1 MFVLNGHRSA
11 NRPRFRDIAS
21 EPDEIRMRNN
31 PIVDVDGEI
40 VGRIASASL
49 CHKDKV
55 SGPVVRGAGLCGGR
69 KSDNAARNRRI
80 SEDLFHLFLQRLSSS
95 TSKGA

>member
-11 NRPRFRDIAS
+11 NRPRPRNIAS

-31 PIVDVDGEI
+31 SIVDVDGEI

-55 SGPVVRGAGLCGGR
+55 PGPIVRGS
-69 KSDNAARNRRI
+69 SDGSVDIASVIDLEASLSKLSGARHQA
-80 SEDLFHLFLQRLSSS
+80 DY
-95 TSKGA
+95 

>member
-11 NRPRFRDIAS
+11 NRPRPRDIAS

-31 PIVDVDGEI
+31 SIVDVDGEI

-49 CHKDKV
+49 CHKHKV
-55 SGPVVRGAGLCGGR
+55 PGPVVRGAGLYGGR
-69 KSDNAARNRRI
+69 KGDNAARNCRI
-80 SEDLFHLFLQRLSSS
+80 SEDLFLFLQRLSSS
-95 TSKGA
+95 TSNQA